1 MAGGGAGFCVLPRCY
16 VPGLRQITEQDR
28 HLARHQAG
36 NPLEWLLNLDW
47 NFVLHR
53 LPADAEETAVLVASL
68 LTVPFLVLHSLH
80 HPPKVVVGVLN
91 WTIWLVFALRLVKGL
106 GVSSNKRWS
115 WLHHHLL
122 DLVVVLLTPPFL
134 PHSVQPLWDLRILL
148 VLDLLPLLGR
158 AMEITGIRYAI
169 TISLITIIGGGIA
182 FADIEKAQHLSV
194 FDGVWWATVTITTVG
209 YGDLYPKTT
218 GGRILAMGVMVI
230 GISMIGVVTASLAQA
245 LIRREG
251 SRSQRA
257 LRKKLDAQQ
266 AQIGELEQDVEV
278 SQEEL
283 EGLSDSERLIYSS
296 LQLLSRKLDRL
307 AAGQPPGAG

>member
-1 MAGGGAGFCVLPRCY
+1 MRLRVCVLTRCY
-16 VPGLRQITEQDR
+16 VPGLRQITQQDR
-28 HLARHQAG
+28 HVARQQAE
-36 NPLEWLLNLDW
+36 NPLEWLRNLDW
-47 NFVLHR
+47 HFVLRR
-53 LPADAEETAVLVASL
+53 LPQDIEETALMVASL

-91 WTIWLVFALRLVKGL
+91 WVIWLVFFLRLLRGL
-106 GVSSNKRWS
+106 GVNPKKRWS

-148 VLDLLPLLGR
+148 ILDLLPLLGR
-158 AMEITGIRYAI
+158 AMDITGIRYAI

-230 GISMIGVVTASLAQA
+230 GISMIGVVTASLAQT

-251 SRSQRA
+251 SRGQRA
-257 LRKKLDAQQ
+257 LRKKLAAQQ
-266 AQIGELEQDVEV
+266 AEIGQLEQDVELG
-278 SQEEL
+278 QEEL
-283 EGLSDSERLIYSS
+283 EGLSDSERLIYTS
-296 LQLLSRKLDRL
+296 LQQLSRKLDRL
-307 AAGQPPGAG
+307 APEKPPATG